1 MLYIWRHFRLQVPD
15 DWEMLFYAKPL
26 QAGRCAFA
34 DRYQHRLEFSWSI
47 VPSKPDFDRMISDY
61 LAEVRRDERA
71 SEAAET
77 EVAGW
82 RGFSAQLGDVRTT
95 RFGAYMPEER
105 VLLECVFL
113 WPKRR
118 EKDVERRVL
127 GSIAYEPAHEGL
139 RRWRA
144 FGMDCDVTEGLALHT
159 AKIAPGSALL
169 SFRPEKDDGREENFE
184 RLALVE
190 HWLRRP
196 LREWLAMRRPSR
208 VRVLAQETLTD
219 GPRELEHLSGD
230 RPAAGIARAWA
241 GRTRFDSRAWRDP
254 QDDRL
259 YVQSISGGDPAVG
272 RRLFS
277 AEERS

>member
-118 EKDVERRVL
+118 ERTWS
-127 GSIAYEPAHEGL
+127 GGCWGASP
-139 RRWRA
+139 
-144 FGMDCDVTEGLALHT
+144 T
-159 AKIAPGSALL
+159 
-169 SFRPEKDDGREENFE
+169 N
-184 RLALVE
+184 
-190 HWLRRP
+190 
-196 LREWLAMRRPSR
+196 
-208 VRVLAQETLTD
+208 
-219 GPRELEHLSGD
+219 PRTKAC
-230 RPAAGIARAWA
+230 AAGAPSGWIA
-241 GRTRFDSRAWRDP
+241 T
-254 QDDRL
+254 
-259 YVQSISGGDPAVG
+259 
-272 RRLFS
+272 
-277 AEERS
+277 